1 METPTLEDAREIV
14 ERMKVARP
22 TCPSCD
28 VIAYDVLLNLVQ
40 GVPAT
45 IVDRDGLTEDV
56 GEVLR
61 RHLDEEWE
69 PSPNNASFFRRCA
82 TCREAR
88 TYPWASKLD
97 AERVLAHMKTKVGAW
112 ALNELETLI

>member
-1 METPTLEDAREIV
+1 MKAPTLEDARAII
-14 ERMKVARP
+14 ERMKSARP
-22 TCPSCD
+22 TCASCD
-28 VIAYDVLLNLVQ
+28 VIRYDVLLHLVH
-40 GVPAT
+40 GVPAA

-69 PSPNNASFFRRCA
+69 PSPFNASYFRRCA

-88 TYPWASKLD
+88 AYPWASRLD
-97 AERVLAHMKTKVGAW
+97 AERVLAHMKTKNGVW
-112 ALNELETLI
+112 ELKELEALT